1 MAQTNN
7 STEPIGKTL
16 NLPEVKLF
24 YPIEQQPLPQVV
36 GQEVAPLLVG
46 YTSDIKYPE
55 LEAVGQWDTVF
66 NTIHVWRAL
75 FKTEA
80 AAGMHVYFSDVRLR
94 PTERLFVYN
103 PTKKVGY
110 KTYTEAN
117 NGLHLASD
125 TVTGNA
131 VMVEYITSNDSR
143 ELPFH
148 LSEIGVLIGDKINKG
163 FGDAGDCEVH
173 INCSEGD
180 NWQKQKRGVARIIL
194 KQGSYT
200 YLCSGTLVNNTK
212 LDGKPY
218 FLTANHCGQTATSA
232 DYAQWLF
239 YFNYEAEGCEKPPV
253 EPSYN
258 VLNGSKLLARSVS
271 NISTASDFKL
281 LLLDDNPPDNFNP
294 YFNGWSRSADA
305 SPSGVSIHHPQG
317 DLKMISTYT
326 QPLASS
332 QYTSNIDDPDGLYWR
347 VYWSETENGHGVTEG
362 GSSGSPIF
370 NDEGL
375 VVGSLTGGGSSCD
388 FLTSP
393 DFYGKF
399 NVSWQPNGS
408 TDSTRI
414 LSYWLD
420 PLNLGVVSLQGSDLD
435 TTNLT
440 AWFTALDTEV
450 VVGETVGF
458 SNSSFGNITRYEWEF
473 EGGYPQTSTEKEP
486 GEVRYEKSGLFD
498 VRLIVY
504 SNTNSDTLERQ
515 NYINVMPLLSPN
527 PGNGYF
533 TISFGDIVPEDIE
546 VRVFDL
552 FGNEVDFKLNQINEN
567 QLQVDISNCRVGM
580 YIIQYTSGQL
590 SNTFK
595 VNVIK

>member
-1 MAQTNN
+1 
-7 STEPIGKTL
+7 
-16 NLPEVKLF
+16 VD
-24 YPIEQQPLPQVV
+24 
-36 GQEVAPLLVG
+36 QEVAPLLVG
-46 YTSDIKYPE
+46 YTRDIKYPE
-55 LEAVGQWDTVF
+55 LEAVGQWDTAF
-66 NTIHVWRAL
+66 NTIQVWRAL

-80 AAGMHVYFSDVRLR
+80 AAGMHVYFSDVRLS

-103 PTKKVGY
+103 PTKKAGN

-117 NGLHLASD
+117 NGLYLASD

-173 INCSEGD
+173 INCSEGN

-218 FLTANHCGQTATSA
+218 FLTANHCGQTATST

-420 PLNLGVVSLQGSDLD
+420 PLNSGVVSLQGSDLD

-504 SNTNSDTLERQ
+504 SNTDSDTLERQ

-552 FGNEVDFKLNQINEN
+552 FGNEVDFKLNHINEN